1 MPWRSAYARALSSSY
16 LRGQALGAISGR
28 PYGRPHWATTT
39 ASRAKRNTGS
49 TRSASPESGG
59 VFSNRPACLE
69 SYHSGV
75 GLTRQQPHF
84 QPPFRCQ
91 PELDRLRK
99 AAKDGQATQAECRDW
114 LLEAKP
120 LEEGRTRLNLAP
132 RGGVKLSGAEP
143 LAKYFFSGSIERIS
157 SEKDQVTFE
166 GTV

>member
-1 MPWRSAYARALSSSY
+1 MPEREGDTSFQSATPVA
-16 LRGQALGAISGR
+16 
-28 PYGRPHWATTT
+28 
-39 ASRAKRNTGS
+39 
-49 TRSASPESGG
+49 
-59 VFSNRPACLE
+59 

-99 AAKDGQATQAECRDW
+99 AAKDRQATQAECRDW
-114 LLEAKP
+114 LLEATP
-120 LEEGRTRLNLAP
+120 LKEGRTRLCLAP
-132 RGGVKLSGAEP
+132 RGGVELSGAEP

-157 SEKDQVTFE
+157 SEQDQVTFE

>member
-1 MPWRSAYARALSSSY
+1 VTRDGARSSREAEGGLDEIREPRIWRRLSS
-16 LRGQALGAISGR
+16 
-28 PYGRPHWATTT
+28 
-39 ASRAKRNTGS
+39 
-49 TRSASPESGG
+49 
-59 VFSNRPACLE
+59 RPAYLA
-69 SYHSGV
+69 SYHPGV

-99 AAKDGQATQAECRDW
+99 AAKDRQATQAECRDW
-114 LLEAKP
+114 LLEATP

-157 SEKDQVTFE
+157 SEQDQVTFE